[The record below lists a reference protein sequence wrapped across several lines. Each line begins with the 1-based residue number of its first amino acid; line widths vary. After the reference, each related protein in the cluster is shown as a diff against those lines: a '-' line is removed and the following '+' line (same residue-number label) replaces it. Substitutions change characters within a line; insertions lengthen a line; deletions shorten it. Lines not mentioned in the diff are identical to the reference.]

1 MSLEIYL
8 RGEGS
13 TSSLSRWRERQATR
27 QGNGGLKDAYLR
39 RIHAGLDPTVSGP
52 LCLFAQILA
61 HSLVDFRA
69 LPLAPLD
76 PLVMARLWVRL
87 RASEQAELWVE
98 KG

>member
-1 MSLEIYL
+1 MLIS
-8 RGEGS
+8 EGY
-13 TSSLSRWRERQATR
+13 TQALTPLS
-27 QGNGGLKDAYLR
+27 QGHSY
-39 RIHAGLDPTVSGP
+39 
-52 LCLFAQILA
+52 LFAQILA

-76 PLVMARLWVRL
+76 PLVMARPLVRL